1 MIKENTERTEVFQHI
16 ESLFAEGNIPQLR
29 EELNNL
35 LPNEVF
41 ELLESVDEENQKKL
55 FSLLS
60 IHLASETFKF
70 LEHDQQ
76 NFLLQSLSYEK
87 IAELLNE
94 LSPDD
99 RTQFLE
105 EQPGAVVTELLK
117 LLSPDERAITL
128 SLLGFPEESVGRLMT
143 TDYLAVKQHWTVEQV
158 LRFIR
163 KYGKY
168 SETINV
174 IYVIDDE
181 GVLVDDVKIRE
192 FLFVSPE
199 TTVEEIMDRKFLA
212 LSVNDDE
219 ESAIPV
225 FKNNNRVALPVI
237 DSKGVML
244 GIVTIDDVLRL
255 AEEEYTEDMQKM
267 GGTEALEEPYIDMP
281 IPKLIQK
288 RAGWLIILFIGE
300 LLTASAM
307 AFFEDEIAKAV
318 VLALFVPLIIS
329 SGGNTGSQAAT
340 LIIRAMALGE
350 ITIKDW
356 WRVMKREIVSGLA
369 LGAMLGV
376 MGFLR
381 VFIWTFFSNTY
392 GEHWMAIAAT
402 VGFSLLGVVM
412 WGSLAGSMLPLI
424 LKRLGFDPA
433 VSSAPFIAT
442 LVDVTGLLIYFS
454 FAILFLSGH
463 LL

>member
-1 MIKENTERTEVFQHI
+1 MLETASTYQQIKQLI
-16 ESLFAEGNIPQLR
+16 DDGNIVQLR
-29 EELNNL
+29 EALNL
-35 LPNEVF
+35 LLANEVF
-41 ELLESVDEENQKKL
+41 ELLEALDEEDGKKI
-55 FSLLS
+55 FSLLE
-60 IHLASETFKF
+60 IQLAAGTFKY
-70 LEHDQQ
+70 LEHDVQ
-76 NFLLQSLSYEK
+76 NFFLQSLSYEK
-87 IAELLNE
+87 VAELLNE

-105 EQPGAVVTELLK
+105 EQPGVVVTELLK
-117 LLSPDERAITL
+117 LLSPEERAITL
-128 SLLGFPEESVGRLMT
+128 SLLGFPDGSVGRLMT
-143 TDYLAVKQHWTVEQV
+143 TDYLAVKQHWTVEQT
-158 LRFIR
+158 LRYIR
-163 KYGKY
+163 KYGRY

-174 IYVIDDE
+174 IYIVDDDGILIDDI
-181 GVLVDDVKIRE
+181 KIRE
-192 FLFVSPE
+192 FLFVAPE
-199 TTVEEIMDRKFLA
+199 TVVEDLMDKKFLA
-212 LSVNDDE
+212 LSVNSDE
-219 ESAIPV
+219 ETAIAE
-225 FKNNNRVALPVI
+225 FKNNNRVALPVV
-237 DSKGVML
+237 DTNGVLL

-288 RAGWLIILFIGE
+288 RAGWLVILFLGE

-350 ITIKDW
+350 ISIKDW
-356 WRVMKREIVSGLA
+356 WLVMKREIISGLA
-369 LGAMLGV
+369 LGVMLGIL
-376 MGFLR
+376 GFLR
-381 VFIWTFFSNTY
+381 VYIWTFFSDVY
-392 GEHWMAIAAT
+392 GIHWLGVAFT
-402 VGFSLLGVVM
+402 VGFSLIGVVL

-454 FAILFLSGH
+454 FAILFLKG
-463 LL
+463 LLL

>member
-1 MIKENTERTEVFQHI
+1 MLELATTVQKILSLI
-16 ESLFAEGNIPQLR
+16 EDGNISQLR
-29 EELNNL
+29 EELNLL
-35 LPNEVF
+35 LPTEVF
-41 ELLESVDEENQKKL
+41 DLIQECEVDDQKKI
-55 FSLLS
+55 FSLLDIS
-60 IHLASETFKF
+60 LAADTFKY
-70 LEHDQQ
+70 LEHDVQ
-76 NFLLQSLSYEK
+76 NFFLESLSFEK
-87 IAELLNE
+87 VAELLNE

-117 LLSPDERAITL
+117 LLSPEEREVTL

-143 TDYLAVKQHWTVEQV
+143 TDYLAVKEHWTVEQV
-158 LRFIR
+158 LRYIR

-174 IYVIDDE
+174 IYVVDDQ
-181 GVLVDDVKIRE
+181 GVLVDDIKIRE

-219 ESAIPV
+219 ESAIII
-225 FKNNNRVALPVI
+225 FKNNNRVALPVV
-237 DSKGVML
+237 DVKGVLL

-255 AEEEYTEDMQKM
+255 AEEEYTEDIQKM
-267 GGTEALEEPYIDMP
+267 GGTEALDEPYIDMP
-281 IPKLIQK
+281 IQKLIQK
-288 RAGWLIILFIGE
+288 RAGWLIILFLGE

-356 WRVMKREIVSGLA
+356 WHVMKREIVSGFA
-369 LGAMLGV
+369 LGLMLGIL
-376 MGFLR
+376 GFLR
-381 VFIWTFFSNTY
+381 VFIWTFFSDVY
-392 GEHWMAIAAT
+392 GIHWFGVGLT
-402 VGFSLLGVVM
+402 VGFSLIGVVL
-412 WGSLAGSMLPLI
+412 WGSLAGSMLPLV

-454 FAILFLSGH
+454 FAILFLKG
-463 LL
+463 LLL

>member
-1 MIKENTERTEVFQHI
+1 MLELATTVQKILSLI
-16 ESLFAEGNIPQLR
+16 EDGNISQLR
-29 EELNNL
+29 EELNLL
-35 LPNEVF
+35 LPTEVF
-41 ELLESVDEENQKKL
+41 DLIQECEVDDQKKI
-55 FSLLS
+55 FSLLDIS
-60 IHLASETFKF
+60 LAADTFKY
-70 LEHDQQ
+70 LEHDVQ
-76 NFLLQSLSYEK
+76 NFFLESLSFEK
-87 IAELLNE
+87 VAELLNE

-117 LLSPDERAITL
+117 LLSPEEREVTL

-143 TDYLAVKQHWTVEQV
+143 TDYLAVKEHWTVEQV
-158 LRFIR
+158 LRYIR

-174 IYVIDDE
+174 IYVVDDQ
-181 GVLVDDVKIRE
+181 GVLVDDIKIRE

-219 ESAIPV
+219 ESAIII
-225 FKNNNRVALPVI
+225 FKNNNRVALPVV
-237 DSKGVML
+237 DVKGVLL

-255 AEEEYTEDMQKM
+255 AEEEYTEDIQKM
-267 GGTEALEEPYIDMP
+267 GGTEALDEPYIDMP
-281 IPKLIQK
+281 IQKLIQK
-288 RAGWLIILFIGE
+288 RAGWLIILFLGE

-356 WRVMKREIVSGLA
+356 WHVMKREIVSGFA
-369 LGAMLGV
+369 LGLMLGV
-376 MGFLR
+376 LGFLR
-381 VFIWTFFSNTY
+381 VFIWTFFSDVY
-392 GEHWMAIAAT
+392 GIHWFGVGLT
-402 VGFSLLGVVM
+402 VGFSLIGVVL
-412 WGSLAGSMLPLI
+412 WGSLAGSMLPLV

-454 FAILFLSGH
+454 FAILFLKG
-463 LL
+463 LLL

>member
-1 MIKENTERTEVFQHI
+1 MLENNTNIFQNIKQLIDDGNIAQLRDELNLLIPTEVFALI
-16 ESLFAEGNIPQLR
+16 EEC
-29 EELNNL
+29 E
-35 LPNEVF
+35 
-41 ELLESVDEENQKKL
+41 DDDQKKI
-55 FSLLS
+55 FSLLN
-60 IHLASETFKF
+60 IQLAVDTFKY
-70 LEHDQQ
+70 LEHDVQ
-76 NFLLQSLSYEK
+76 NFFLESLSFEK
-87 IAELLNE
+87 VAELLNE

-174 IYVIDDE
+174 IYVIDDD
-181 GVLVDDVKIRE
+181 GVLVDDIKIRE
-192 FLFVSPE
+192 FLFVPPE

-212 LSVNDDE
+212 LSVLNDE
-219 ESAIPV
+219 ETAISI
-225 FKNNNRVALPVI
+225 FKNNNRVALPVT
-237 DSKGVML
+237 DTKGVLL

-255 AEEEYTEDMQKM
+255 AEEEYTEDIQKM

-356 WRVMKREIVSGLA
+356 WKVMRREIISGFT
-369 LGAMLGV
+369 LGLMLGIL
-376 MGFLR
+376 GFLR
-381 VFIWTFFSNTY
+381 VFIWTFFSDVY
-392 GEHWMAIAAT
+392 GIHWLGVALT
-402 VGFSLLGVVM
+402 VGFSLVGVVL

-454 FAILFLSGH
+454 FAILFLKG
-463 LL
+463 LLL

>member
-1 MIKENTERTEVFQHI
+1 M
-16 ESLFAEGNIPQLR
+16 LR
-29 EELNNL
+29 
-35 LPNEVF
+35 
-41 ELLESVDEENQKKL
+41 
-55 FSLLS
+55 
-60 IHLASETFKF
+60 
-70 LEHDQQ
+70 
-76 NFLLQSLSYEK
+76 Y
-87 IAELLNE
+87 
-94 LSPDD
+94 
-99 RTQFLE
+99 
-105 EQPGAVVTELLK
+105 
-117 LLSPDERAITL
+117 
-128 SLLGFPEESVGRLMT
+128 
-143 TDYLAVKQHWTVEQV
+143 
-158 LRFIR
+158 IR

-174 IYVIDDE
+174 IYVVDDQ
-181 GVLVDDVKIRE
+181 GVLVDDIKIRE

-219 ESAIPV
+219 ESAIII
-225 FKNNNRVALPVI
+225 FKNNNRVALPVV
-237 DSKGVML
+237 DVKGVLL

-255 AEEEYTEDMQKM
+255 AEEEYTEDIQKM
-267 GGTEALEEPYIDMP
+267 GGTEALDEPYIDMP
-281 IPKLIQK
+281 IQKLIQK
-288 RAGWLIILFIGE
+288 RAGWLIILFLGE

-356 WRVMKREIVSGLA
+356 WHVMKREIVSGFA
-369 LGAMLGV
+369 LGLMLGV
-376 MGFLR
+376 LGFLR
-381 VFIWTFFSNTY
+381 VFIWTFFSDVY
-392 GEHWMAIAAT
+392 GIHWFGVGLT
-402 VGFSLLGVVM
+402 VGFSLIGVVL
-412 WGSLAGSMLPLI
+412 WGSLAGSMLPLV

-454 FAILFLSGH
+454 FAILFLKG
-463 LL
+463 LLL